1 MAHQNQ
7 TTNNAARKD
16 VQVKFRTEVFLGE
29 ELTHAEDFAR
39 NGDYLGRRPGD
50 VSGRNHFDEEYFVDD
65 KDQDVQPAQRRRV

>member
-7 TTNNAARKD
+7 TTNNAARKGLQTR
-16 VQVKFRTEVFLGE
+16 VYRGE
-29 ELTHAEDFAR
+29 SQELTHAEDFAT

-65 KDQDVQPAQRRRV
+65 KDQDAQPAQRRRA